1 MKRWLL
7 ILAIASGCGGGG
19 AGGDVDMAGGGGSG
33 GGGGTG
39 GVGGGGGTG
48 GVGGG
53 GGTGGAGGGGGGVA
67 ALYPLALGYRWTYTV
82 TAVGGGAVCAT
93 GSHDQHVLSAN
104 PAGGRAAFQLDN
116 FCTGGAGVYDYSQP
130 GGDEVDFY
138 YNATWAPIIDLP
150 LMEGHS
156 WSYFNSSYTWHRE
169 TSVTVPA
176 GTFTDCWTANQ
187 NVSYTAYLIYCRG
200 AGLVR
205 SYSQDL
211 AGNGWDAQLA
221 SKSF

>member
-7 ILAIASGCGGGG
+7 VLAIAMAGCGG
-19 AGGDVDMAGGGGSG
+19 ATGGDDMGG
-33 GGGGTG
+33 
-39 GVGGGGGTG
+39 
-48 GVGGG
+48 
-53 GGTGGAGGGGGGVA
+53 GGAGGGGGGGTGGSGGGGGGGTGGSGGGGGGAA
-67 ALYPLALGYRWTYTV
+67 ALYPLALGYRWTYAV
-82 TAVGGGAVCAT
+82 TAVGGGAVCAA
-93 GSHDQHVLSAN
+93 GSYDQHVLSAN
-104 PAGGRAAFQLDN
+104 AVGGRPAFQLDN
-116 FCTGGAGVYDYSQP
+116 FCSGVSGTYDYSQP

-138 YNATWAPIIDLP
+138 YSQTWAPIIDLP
-150 LMEGHS
+150 LQEGHS
-156 WSYFNSSYTWHRE
+156 WTYFNTSYTWHRE

-187 NVSYTAYLIYCRG
+187 NVTYTAFLTYCRG

-211 AGNGWDAQLA
+211 GGNGWDAQLS